1 MESNNIEKEENSIDL
16 KNIGMYLIS
25 KWWIILSVTVVIALG
40 ALLYTKLFI
49 TPAYSSTSE
58 IFIINLSDKSESPN
72 TSDWSIGKQLAR
84 TAPKLFSLDFC
95 EDVADTLNNDPEF
108 IKKFGD
114 VLPDGKISASTI
126 KKGTLVTSDDETSTV
141 TFTVVNKNNEL
152 AAAIVNAISVNF
164 GEFAK
169 EILGDN
175 TITTVYSTG
184 RVSTIPYNIHP
195 LRNMAIAGAG
205 SFVVACIVLIV
216 IFIFNGKI
224 RTPDD
229 IEKQLKISVLGTIP
243 NFENKE

>member
-25 KWWIILSVTVVIALG
+25 KWWIVLSATVVFMLG
-40 ALLYTKLFI
+40 AFLYTKLFI
-49 TPAYSSTSE
+49 TPAYPSTSE
-58 IFIINLSDKSESPN
+58 IFIINLSDSSESPN
-72 TSDWSIGKQLAR
+72 TADWSIGKQLAR

-95 EDVADTLNNDPEF
+95 ERVAATLNADPEF
-108 IKKFGD
+108 TKKFAD

-126 KKGTLVTSDDETSTV
+126 KKSTMVTSDDETSTV
-141 TFTVVNKNNEL
+141 TFTVVHKNNEL
-152 AAAIVNAISVNF
+152 AAAIVNAVSKNF

-184 RVSTIPYNIHP
+184 RVSSTPYNIHP
-195 LRNMAIAGAG
+195 LRNMAVSAVCA
-205 SFVVACIVLIV
+205 FVASCIVLIV

-229 IEKQLKISVLGTIP
+229 IEKQLKLSVLGTIP